1 MAKVAEIKE
10 VEVAVLKPYENN
22 AKIHGKDQVEKIC
35 NSIKEFGF
43 LSPCLIDRDL
53 NIIAGH
59 GRVLAAQKLG
69 LKTVPCL
76 FIEGLTDEQRKAYI
90 LADNKLTELGE
101 WDAELVAAELKA
113 LDDAGF
119 DITITGF
126 EVDDEILDT
135 GDLDDMGIGDQIAA
149 MTADK
154 EPVAKRGDVWIL
166 GNHRVMCGDSTMIDD
181 VQKLCGGETM
191 DLLVTDPPYNV
202 DYSAKN
208 EYLNSTD
215 MNNRIE
221 TPILNDK
228 MSDENF
234 YAFLRDAFLNA
245 FTVLREG
252 GAFYIWHADMF
263 RVSFAA
269 AVKDAGLELK
279 QILIWVKTNFAIGL
293 NDYQWKHEPCLY
305 GWKPGAAHYFQS
317 ARNISTVI
325 RDKDFEKLDK
335 AELIRILKEASEPS
349 TVIECSK
356 PLVSAL
362 HPTMKPVE
370 LFERHIKN
378 SSEPGQNVIDLFG
391 GSGTTLMA
399 CEKLGRRCFMMEL
412 DPAYVD
418 VIVKRWED
426 ETGKKAV
433 LMN

>member
-1 MAKVAEIKE
+1 M
-10 VEVAVLKPYENN
+10 
-22 AKIHGKDQVEKIC
+22 
-35 NSIKEFGF
+35 
-43 LSPCLIDRDL
+43 
-53 NIIAGH
+53 
-59 GRVLAAQKLG
+59 
-69 LKTVPCL
+69 
-76 FIEGLTDEQRKAYI
+76 
-90 LADNKLTELGE
+90 
-101 WDAELVAAELKA
+101 
-113 LDDAGF
+113 
-119 DITITGF
+119 
-126 EVDDEILDT
+126 
-135 GDLDDMGIGDQIAA
+135 
-149 MTADK
+149 
-154 EPVAKRGDVWIL
+154 
-166 GNHRVMCGDSTMIDD
+166 
-181 VQKLCGGETM
+181 
-191 DLLVTDPPYNV
+191 
-202 DYSAKN
+202 
-208 EYLNSTD
+208 
-215 MNNRIE
+215 
-221 TPILNDK
+221 
-228 MSDENF
+228 
-234 YAFLRDAFLNA
+234 
-245 FTVLREG
+245 
-252 GAFYIWHADMF
+252 
-263 RVSFAA
+263 SFAA

-317 ARNISTVI
+317 ARNISTI
-325 RDKDFEKLDK
+325 IKDKDLEKLDK